1 MRTLAGLTS
10 VLLLLAAPALAQP
23 KDAKPAPKDAP
34 KDPAPGGKEV
44 EMGEEDD
51 LGPIEDETGMEE
63 DPDAPGGGDNPEPKV
78 VKRAPELPVEYPAEL
93 ARRPITLHAGMSEAQ
108 LDYPVYFDPLR
119 TAGQLRA
126 AYGITRQIQVEL
138 RYGIGSYGEIGME
151 DAKYYAGK
159 AVAIGGVYQVFPWL
173 GAQLEIPI
181 LLDPFAMGVTLG
193 APVKFKFSKFSLFVG
208 RDLLTFKIAKFAP
221 FVEDTLATEALV
233 AADEVGVAQDVG
245 HLRIIGGIQYSLKPT
260 MTITGEAGFLAFD
273 FKGDQAAQLIRAS
286 LTMNKKKLDYGAR
299 LGIDD
304 LDNATE
310 TLNLAL
316 FAALRI

>member
-1 MRTLAGLTS
+1 MRRASPAAVGAFVVGAVVLA
-10 VLLLLAAPALAQP
+10 V
-23 KDAKPAPKDAP
+23 
-34 KDPAPGGKEV
+34 
-44 EMGEEDD
+44 
-51 LGPIEDETGMEE
+51 I
-63 DPDAPGGGDNPEPKV
+63 
-78 VKRAPELPVEYPAEL
+78 
-93 ARRPITLHAGMSEAQ
+93 
-108 LDYPVYFDPLR
+108 
-119 TAGQLRA
+119 
-126 AYGITRQIQVEL
+126 
-138 RYGIGSYGEIGME
+138 
-151 DAKYYAGK
+151 
-159 AVAIGGVYQVFPWL
+159 AVAAFGSGRLFRHAYPYVIYFTGDVNGL
-173 GAQLEIPI
+173 KI
-181 LLDPFAMGVTLG
+181 G
-193 APVKFKFSKFSLFVG
+193 APVKFKFNKFSLFVG

-245 HLRIIGGIQYSLKPT
+245 HLRIIGGIQYTLKPK

-286 LTMNKKKLDYGAR
+286 LTLNKKKLDYGAR